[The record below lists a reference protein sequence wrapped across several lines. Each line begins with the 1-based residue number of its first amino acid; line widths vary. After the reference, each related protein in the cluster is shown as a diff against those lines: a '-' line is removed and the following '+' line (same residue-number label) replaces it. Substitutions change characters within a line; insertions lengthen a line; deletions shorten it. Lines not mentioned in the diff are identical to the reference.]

1 MAFVKQ
7 RDFDLFQSFNKE
19 LLNDFIETPVIV
31 YKISQGNV
39 AENVYGE
46 SVGGKSYMTGLQV
59 NAYIDREDQVTD
71 YEAFGSDVKQSITFR
86 FLRTTLV
93 DVNVVLQ
100 IGDVL
105 SFNDAYFEINGIIE
119 NELIAGNTGFSNS
132 IIVSAQMKRRSGLNI
147 EELY

>member
-19 LLNDFIETPVIV
+19 LVNDFIETPVIV

-46 SVGGKSYMTGLQV
+46 SVGGKFYMTGLQV

-71 YEAFGSDVKQSITFR
+71 YEAFGSDVKQSVTFR
-86 FLRTTLV
+86 FLRSILV

-100 IGDVL
+100 IGDIIN
-105 SFNDAYFEINGIIE
+105 FNDAYFEINGIIE
-119 NELIAGNTGFSNS
+119 NELVAGNTEFSNS
-132 IIVSAQMKRRSGLNI
+132 IIVSTQMKRRSGLNI

>member
-19 LLNDFIETPVIV
+19 LVNDFIETPVIV

-46 SVGGKSYMTGLQV
+46 SVGGKDYMTGLQV

-71 YEAFGSDVKQSITFR
+71 YEAFGSDVKQSVTFR
-86 FLRTTLV
+86 FLRSILV

-100 IGDVL
+100 IGDII

-119 NELIAGNTGFSNS
+119 NELVAGNTEFSNS
-132 IIVSAQMKRRSGLNI
+132 IIVSTQMKRRSGLNI